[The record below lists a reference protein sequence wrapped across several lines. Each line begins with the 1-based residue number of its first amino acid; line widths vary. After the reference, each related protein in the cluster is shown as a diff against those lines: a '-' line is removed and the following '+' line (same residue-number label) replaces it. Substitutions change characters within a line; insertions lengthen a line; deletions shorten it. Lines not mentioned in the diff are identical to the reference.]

1 MEPPGG
7 LPPDRDRQLVLRP
20 QQQQQQLVPLLPQ
33 VKPTLALNIQQ
44 QQEAPT
50 TIATSPAAAA
60 THASSSAATN
70 ASANAP
76 SINTTNALVLV
87 TSSDVVCVTA
97 ASNSTAATS
106 TGPALASAAIAIS
119 GTTQAATAFSG
130 SAVGVQNHPHHHH
143 QPHHQHSTQHQ
154 PHLQHPHHTHHLP
167 HQQSQPYG
175 GHNSSSTSSLLGG
188 ISSGSSSTSGSG
200 QQQTIEKLSR
210 PMAFDKM
217 ETLVRAMQNSG
228 KPVPV
233 RQQKIFLS
241 NIPSAFM
248 GYDLIEWLMDR
259 LLIEESEALSIAN
272 QLCLHGYFF
281 PVNDTKTLTVKDDSS
296 LYRFQTPYY
305 WPWQHKAPD
314 NVEYAIYLA
323 KRSLRNKQRHALE
336 DYEAEALASLHK
348 SLKGKWD
355 FISMQAEEQVRLAKE
370 RKKGDKIVGD
380 SQERAYWRVHRPPPG
395 QFTPLEPCPIPS
407 RDRQGSK
414 PNKKKTIDDVQR
426 EVDYLR
432 KSLNRTRMKMSQACE
447 SLVAYS
453 ETFAEYDFFL
463 QPVLPSNPWVTEDIT
478 FWQLNNTFVDIP
490 TEKRVKRWAISIEEL
505 VSDPTGLQE
514 FTSFLEKE
522 YSHEN
527 IRFWIAVNRLRRSAH
542 SQVPHKVNEIYEE
555 FLKPGAPCEINI
567 DGKTMES
574 VLKGLKNPSRFTFD
588 SASEHIYTLL
598 LKKDCYPRF
607 IRSDHYKRLLESG
620 IQPSHKKRFFNFGGV
635 GGAKKKMTAA
645 LSSQPNLGDAATAK
659 SVSGV
664 GVSMMQAPP
673 PGHLARRRGSD
684 RSLTGSAHELA
695 VIGVN
700 KDITSK
706 VPHSHSQS
714 NLSEIPYSCESIYR
728 GDMPQLQVTEIT
740 TQAAPFGKREN
751 RESSL
756 RSHQE
761 TSKPKAARLET
772 TVESSSSAVCPWDIP
787 DEPPEAH
794 APTLLQISQVKL
806 SVCPW
811 EQESEPVV
819 ISSNAAKSATQR
831 LTSTSSDI
839 TDVSDRMQRNLG
851 IRHQNTVDS
860 GEASKRLIPNF
871 TEQRRASMSFTPSRL
886 SEYQFGQTSVSA
898 KTSSAPSPTVG
909 CQSVVDATLP
919 TPTPPLFT
927 QSIATMA
934 AVTAISSSSG
944 TITKDPPSTSDA
956 EVEEELNKLAIS
968 QRNSESS
975 ASEMSVLPPPTPT
988 PPPLT
993 KVTPPPPDDSVCTYY
1008 QQVEIVSCESSQSD
1022 LLCGAEGSG
1031 GSDNG
1036 SIIISETEVEV
1047 PVQEVQIE
1055 LIECFDFQ
1063 EENNPQLP
1071 TPTIQIEL
1079 EMDAP
1084 AAADVHEALRKT
1096 EVPKDEARATPT
1108 PSRDNSVPETPEI
1121 EEQQSSAASTPEPQT
1136 SPQIH
1141 TSMSSGALPMAASTV
1156 PPPPPPIGPMEEEEQ
1171 LRIEEEIAAAQE
1183 TQEELSPTTDE
1194 YQEGLQFDT
1203 DGKED
1208 YDYDIVDTD
1217 TQAGYIPPA
1226 PTPAPSMAPLA
1237 EMDIDTVDDEPCEE
1251 PELMLE
1257 VTELPTT
1264 PTPAIDAVEMMP
1276 ALVETAAPA
1285 NTEEVKKRR
1294 KKRGMDSKKI
1304 HSVDE
1309 KEKASTS
1316 AGGTTDA
1323 SGGTKSEADRN
1334 AVCPWEDEN
1343 ITTSDGTF
1351 VKTYATLGYL

>member
-7 LPPDRDRQLVLRP
+7 IPPDRDRQLVLRP
-20 QQQQQQLVPLLPQ
+20 QLSQSQQHQQLVPLVSQ
-33 VKPTLALNIQQ
+33 VKPKLALNLYEKEQPSTSNIAISPAIP
-44 QQEAPT
+44 EATSAENAAPT
-50 TIATSPAAAA
+50 
-60 THASSSAATN
+60 SSSVA
-70 ASANAP
+70 

-87 TSSDVVCVTA
+87 STGKVVSVIAAGTGSSNTTTSTSPAMATA
-97 ASNSTAATS
+97 AV
-106 TGPALASAAIAIS
+106 AIS

-130 SAVGVQNHPHHHH
+130 SAVGVQLTPHHHH
-143 QPHHQHSTQHQ
+143 PTHHHHPPHPNHPPHH
-154 PHLQHPHHTHHLP
+154 
-167 HQQSQPYG
+167 QSQPYSAA
-175 GHNSSSTSSLLGG
+175 HNSSSTSSLLGG
-188 ISSGSSSTSGSG
+188 ISSGGSSSSVGG
-200 QQQTIEKLSR
+200 HQQTIEKLAR

-217 ETLVRAMQNSG
+217 ETLMRTMQNDE

-233 RQQKIFLS
+233 RVQKSIFS
-241 NIPSAFM
+241 NIPSVFM
-248 GYDLIEWLMDR
+248 GYDLIEWMMDR
-259 LLIEESEALSIAN
+259 LAIEESEALSIAN

-281 PVNDTKTLTVKDDSS
+281 PVNETKTLAVKDDSS

-336 DYEAEALASLHK
+336 DYETEALASLHK

-370 RKKGDKIVGD
+370 RKRDDKIVVD

-407 RDRQGSK
+407 RDRQGFK
-414 PNKKKTIDDVQR
+414 PNKKKTVEDVQR

-478 FWQLNNTFVDIP
+478 FWQLNNRFVDTP

-542 SQVPHKVNEIYEE
+542 SQVPRKVKEIYEE

-607 IRSDHYKRLLESG
+607 IRSEHYKRLLEAG
-620 IQPSHKKRFFNFGGV
+620 VPPSHKKRFFNFGGV

-645 LSSQPNLGDAATAK
+645 LSSQPNLGDGTGTKNIGGA
-659 SVSGV
+659 
-664 GVSMMQAPP
+664 MQAPP
-673 PGHLARRRGSD
+673 PGSLARRRGSD

-714 NLSEIPYSCESIYR
+714 NLSEIPYR
-728 GDMPQLQVTEIT
+728 
-740 TQAAPFGKREN
+740 
-751 RESSL
+751 
-756 RSHQE
+756 E

-787 DEPPEAH
+787 DEPPETQ
-794 APTLLQISQVKL
+794 APSPHQKSQVKL
-806 SVCPW
+806 SICPW
-811 EQESEPVV
+811 EQESEPTPLAVSV
-819 ISSNAAKSATQR
+819 IKPGTHR

-839 TDVSDRMQRNLG
+839 TDVSERSQRNLG

-860 GEASKRLIPNF
+860 GEASKRLVPNF
-871 TEQRRASMSFTPSRL
+871 GEQRRASMSFTQSRL
-886 SEYQFGQTSVSA
+886 TEYQFGQTSVSA
-898 KTSSAPSPTVG
+898 KTSSSPSPTVG
-909 CQSVVDATLP
+909 SQSVVDTTLP
-919 TPTPPLFT
+919 APSPPPLFS
-927 QSIATMA
+927 QSIVTIA
-934 AVTAISSSSG
+934 AVTGVSSSSG
-944 TITKDPPSTSDA
+944 IILKDPPSMSEA
-956 EVEEELNKLAIS
+956 EIEEELHKLAIS

-975 ASEMSVLPPPTPT
+975 ASDMSALLPPTPT
-988 PPPLT
+988 PPPIT
-993 KVTPPPPDDSVCTYY
+993 KVTPPPPDDNVSLYNPPMEV
-1008 QQVEIVSCESSQSD
+1008 VSCESSQSD
-1022 LLCGAEGSG
+1022 LVCGAERSGGSG
-1031 GSDNG
+1031 NSDNG

-1055 LIECFDFQ
+1055 LIELQ
-1063 EENNPQLP
+1063 EEKTRNLS
-1071 TPTIQIEL
+1071 TPTIQVEEDDSSADHAEVDIAEL
-1079 EMDAP
+1079 EQQ
-1084 AAADVHEALRKT
+1084 
-1096 EVPKDEARATPT
+1096 ATPT
-1108 PSRDNSVPETPEI
+1108 TSRGNSAPETPER
-1121 EEQQSSAASTPEPQT
+1121 EEQQFLPPNNKLDLQLKTQL
-1136 SPQIH
+1136 H
-1141 TSMSSGALPMAASTV
+1141 TSKSLSTISV
-1156 PPPPPPIGPMEEEEQ
+1156 AITTIPPPPPPIGPMEEEEQ
-1171 LRIEEEIAAAQE
+1171 LREEEEIAAAQE

-1194 YQEGLQFDT
+1194 YQEGLQFDA
-1203 DGKED
+1203 DSKED
-1208 YDYDIVDTD
+1208 YEYDIIDTD

-1251 PELMLE
+1251 ELGTMLQC
-1257 VTELPTT
+1257 TDIATT
-1264 PTPAIDAVEMMP
+1264 PTPTP
-1276 ALVETAAPA
+1276 TAQSTTIPIVA
-1285 NTEEVKKRR
+1285 KR
-1294 KKRGMDSKKI
+1294 
-1304 HSVDE
+1304 
-1309 KEKASTS
+1309 
-1316 AGGTTDA
+1316 
-1323 SGGTKSEADRN
+1323 
-1334 AVCPWEDEN
+1334 
-1343 ITTSDGTF
+1343 
-1351 VKTYATLGYL
+1351 

>member
-20 QQQQQQLVPLLPQ
+20 QQQEQQLVPLVPQ
-33 VKPTLALNIQQ
+33 VKPTLALNLYSKDQAVSFTITTTPAADVIVAAST
-44 QQEAPT
+44 ENAAASSTT
-50 TIATSPAAAA
+50 TIR
-60 THASSSAATN
+60 
-70 ASANAP
+70 
-76 SINTTNALVLV
+76 TTNALVLA
-87 TSSDVVCVTA
+87 S
-97 ASNSTAATS
+97 ASNVVSVIAAGNTSTAPSTS
-106 TGPALASAAIAIS
+106 PALASTAIAIS

-130 SAVGVQNHPHHHH
+130 SAVGVQHTPHHQHPPHH
-143 QPHHQHSTQHQ
+143 QPHHPPHQMHHFPHHQ
-154 PHLQHPHHTHHLP
+154 PQA
-167 HQQSQPYG
+167 YG
-175 GHNSSSTSSLLGG
+175 AHNSSTNSSLLGG
-188 ISSGSSSTSGSG
+188 ISSSSSSSTSVGG
-200 QQQTIEKLSR
+200 QQQTIEKLAR

-217 ETLVRAMQNSG
+217 EALVRTMQNDE

-233 RQQKIFLS
+233 RVQKTFLS

-248 GYDLIEWLMDR
+248 GYDLIEWMMDR
-259 LLIEESEALSIAN
+259 LMIEESEALSIAN

-281 PVNDTKTLTVKDDSS
+281 PVNDTKTLAVKDDSS

-305 WPWQHKAPD
+305 WPWQHKPPD

-336 DYEAEALASLHK
+336 EYETEALASLHK

-355 FISMQAEEQVRLAKE
+355 FITMQAEEQVRLAKE
-370 RKKGDKIVGD
+370 RKKGDKIVVD

-407 RDRQGSK
+407 RDRQGFK
-414 PNKKKTIDDVQR
+414 PNKKKTVEDVQR

-447 SLVAYS
+447 SLVVYS

-478 FWQLNNTFVDIP
+478 FWQLNNSFVDTP
-490 TEKRVKRWAISIEEL
+490 TEKRVKRWAISVEEL

-514 FTSFLEKE
+514 FTHFLEKE

-527 IRFWIAVNRLRRSAH
+527 IRFWIAVNRLRRSSH
-542 SQVPHKVNEIYEE
+542 SQVPRKVKEIYEE

-607 IRSDHYKRLLESG
+607 IRSDHYKRLLEAG
-620 IQPSHKKRFFNFGGV
+620 VPPSHKKRFFNFGGV

-645 LSSQPNLGDAATAK
+645 LSSQPNLGDGTTAK
-659 SVSGV
+659 NIGGASG
-664 GVSMMQAPP
+664 SMMAAPP
-673 PGHLARRRGSD
+673 PGNLARRRGSD

-700 KDITSK
+700 KDISSK

-714 NLSEIPYSCESIYR
+714 NLSEMPYRE
-728 GDMPQLQVTEIT
+728 T
-740 TQAAPFGKREN
+740 T
-751 RESSL
+751 
-756 RSHQE
+756 
-761 TSKPKAARLET
+761 KPKTARLET
-772 TVESSSSAVCPWDIP
+772 TVESSSSAVCPWDVP
-787 DEPPEAH
+787 DEPPDTQ
-794 APTLLQISQVKL
+794 APTPFQKSQIKL
-806 SVCPW
+806 SICPW
-811 EQESEPVV
+811 EQEGDLAPTAGN
-819 ISSNAAKSATQR
+819 ITKSATHR
-831 LTSTSSDI
+831 LTSTSSDN
-839 TDVSDRMQRNLG
+839 TDVSDRIQRNLG

-871 TEQRRASMSFTPSRL
+871 TEQRRASMSFTQSRL

-898 KTSSAPSPTVG
+898 KTSSSPSPTVG
-909 CQSVVDATLP
+909 SQSVVDTSLP
-919 TPTPPLFT
+919 APPPPLFT

-934 AVTAISSSSG
+934 AVTAISSSS
-944 TITKDPPSTSDA
+944 TIVSKDPPSSSDA
-956 EVEEELNKLAIS
+956 EVEEELHKLSIS

-975 ASEMSVLPPPTPT
+975 ASEMCVLPPPTPT
-988 PPPLT
+988 PPPIT
-993 KVTPPPPDDSVCTYY
+993 KVTPPPPDDNICAYY
-1008 QQVEIVSCESSQSD
+1008 QPVEVISCESSQSD
-1022 LLCGAEGSG
+1022 HVGGAERSG
-1031 GSDNG
+1031 GSGNSANS
-1036 SIIISETEVEV
+1036 SIVISETDVEV

-1055 LIECFDFQ
+1055 LIESYNFQ
-1063 EENNPQLP
+1063 ERKSPKLS
-1071 TPTIQIEL
+1071 TPSIQIE
-1079 EMDAP
+1079 EEI
-1084 AAADVHEALRKT
+1084 EALHIEDSVAEPSLAEGDVIETATQR
-1096 EVPKDEARATPT
+1096 TPT
-1108 PSRDNSVPETPEI
+1108 TSRGNSRPETPEM
-1121 EEQQSSAASTPEPQT
+1121 EQKLLPAAITPDILQ
-1136 SPQIH
+1136 SPQLH
-1141 TSMSSGALPMAASTV
+1141 TSISSGALLVTASV
-1156 PPPPPPIGPMEEEEQ
+1156 IPPPPPPIGPMEEEEQ
-1171 LRIEEEIAAAQE
+1171 LRVEAEIAAAQE

-1208 YDYDIVDTD
+1208 YEYDIIDTD

-1251 PELMLE
+1251 MCSMQELAE
-1257 VTELPTT
+1257 IPTT
-1264 PTPAIDAVEMMP
+1264 PTPIVNMYEVSP
-1276 ALVETAAPA
+1276 TIIENVIPVV
-1285 NTEEVKKRR
+1285 TEEVKKRR
-1294 KKRGMDSKKI
+1294 KKRSAEGKKI
-1304 HSVDE
+1304 LSLDE
-1309 KEKASTS
+1309 KEQKASTS
-1316 AGGTTDA
+1316 TGGA
-1323 SGGTKSEADRN
+1323 AEIVSGTKSETDRN

-1343 ITTSDGTF
+1343 VTTSDGTF

>member
-20 QQQQQQLVPLLPQ
+20 PQQQQQLVPLVPQ
-33 VKPTLALNIQQ
+33 AKPTLALNLYTKDQ
-44 QQEAPT
+44 AASS
-50 TIATSPAAAA
+50 TIATTPADDAIVAAASTENA
-60 THASSSAATN
+60 TASSSST
-70 ASANAP
+70 
-76 SINTTNALVLV
+76 SIRTTNALVLV
-87 TSSDVVCVTA
+87 STSNVVSVIA
-97 ASNSTAATS
+97 AGSSSTATS
-106 TGPALASAAIAIS
+106 TSPALASAAIAIS

-130 SAVGVQNHPHHHH
+130 SAVGVQHTPHHLPPHHHPHHPPHQMHH
-143 QPHHQHSTQHQ
+143 QP
-154 PHLQHPHHTHHLP
+154 
-167 HQQSQPYG
+167 YG
-175 GHNSSSTSSLLGG
+175 AHNSSTSSSLLGG
-188 ISSGSSSTSGSG
+188 ISASTSSSTSVGG
-200 QQQTIEKLSR
+200 QQQTIEKLAR

-217 ETLVRAMQNSG
+217 EALVRTMQNDE

-233 RQQKIFLS
+233 RVQKTFLS

-248 GYDLIEWLMDR
+248 GYDLIEWMMDR
-259 LLIEESEALSIAN
+259 LIIEESEALSIAN

-281 PVNDTKTLTVKDDSS
+281 PVNDTKTLAVKDDSS

-305 WPWQHKAPD
+305 WPWQHKPPD

-336 DYEAEALASLHK
+336 EYETEALASLHK

-355 FISMQAEEQVRLAKE
+355 FITMQAEEQVRLAKE
-370 RKKGDKIVGD
+370 RKKGDKIVVD

-407 RDRQGSK
+407 RDRQGFK
-414 PNKKKTIDDVQR
+414 PNKKKTVEDVQR

-463 QPVLPSNPWVTEDIT
+463 QPVLPSNPWVTEDTT
-478 FWQLNNTFVDIP
+478 FWQLNNSFVETP

-542 SQVPHKVNEIYEE
+542 SQVPRKVKEIYEE

-607 IRSDHYKRLLESG
+607 IRSDHYKRLLEAG
-620 IQPSHKKRFFNFGGV
+620 VPPSHKKRFFNFGGV
-635 GGAKKKMTAA
+635 SSAKKKMTAA
-645 LSSQPNLGDAATAK
+645 LSSQPNLGEGTSAK
-659 SVSGV
+659 NISGAS
-664 GVSMMQAPP
+664 GSMMTAPP
-673 PGHLARRRGSD
+673 PGNLARRRGSD

-700 KDITSK
+700 KDVTSK

-714 NLSEIPYSCESIYR
+714 NLSEMPYSSESIYR
-728 GDMPQLQVTEIT
+728 GDMPQLQVTDVAVQNAT
-740 TQAAPFGKREN
+740 LGN
-751 RESSL
+751 RESSS
-756 RSHQE
+756 RSLQE
-761 TSKPKAARLET
+761 TTKPKAARLET
-772 TVESSSSAVCPWDIP
+772 TVESSSSAVCPWDVP
-787 DEPPEAH
+787 DEPPDIQ
-794 APTLLQISQVKL
+794 APTPLQKSQIKL
-806 SVCPW
+806 SICPW
-811 EQESEPVV
+811 EQEGDPAPVAV
-819 ISSNAAKSATQR
+819 NTAKSATHR

-839 TDVSDRMQRNLG
+839 TDVSDRIQRNLG

-860 GEASKRLIPNF
+860 GEASKRLVPNF
-871 TEQRRASMSFTPSRL
+871 TEQRRASMSFTQSRL

-898 KTSSAPSPTVG
+898 KTSSSPSPTVG
-909 CQSVVDATLP
+909 SQSVVGSVLP
-919 TPTPPLFT
+919 APPPPLFT
-927 QSIATMA
+927 QSIATIA
-934 AVTAISSSSG
+934 AVTAISSSSA
-944 TITKDPPSTSDA
+944 IVTKDPPSSSDA
-956 EVEEELNKLAIS
+956 EVEDELNKLAIS

-975 ASEMSVLPPPTPT
+975 ASEMCALPPPTPT
-988 PPPLT
+988 PPPIT
-993 KVTPPPPDDSVCTYY
+993 KVTPPPPDENICPYY
-1008 QQVEIVSCESSQSD
+1008 QTVEVISCESSQSD
-1022 LLCGAEGSG
+1022 LVCGAERSGGSG
-1031 GSDNG
+1031 NSDNG
-1036 SIIISETEVEV
+1036 SIVLSETEIEI

-1055 LIECFDFQ
+1055 LVESYDFQ
-1063 EENNPQLP
+1063 EGKSPQLS
-1071 TPTIQIEL
+1071 TPSIHVEE
-1079 EMDAP
+1079 EMDDVPIRDSEQSP
-1084 AAADVHEALRKT
+1084 AEDYATEA
-1096 EVPKDEARATPT
+1096 VTPRT
-1108 PSRDNSVPETPEI
+1108 PITSRGNSRPETPEM
-1121 EEQQSSAASTPEPQT
+1121 EQTLLPAATTPDILQ
-1136 SPQIH
+1136 SPQLR
-1141 TSMSSGALPMAASTV
+1141 TSTSSGALLVTASV
-1156 PPPPPPIGPMEEEEQ
+1156 IPPPPPAIGPMEEEEQ
-1171 LRIEEEIAAAQE
+1171 LRVEEEIAAAQE

-1208 YDYDIVDTD
+1208 YEYDIVDTD

-1251 PELMLE
+1251 PCSMQEFHELPE
-1257 VTELPTT
+1257 IPTT
-1264 PTPAIDAVEMMP
+1264 PTPAVNMYEVPPTIIESVIP
-1276 ALVETAAPA
+1276 VV
-1285 NTEEVKKRR
+1285 TEEVKKRR
-1294 KKRGMDSKKI
+1294 KKRSAEGKKI
-1304 HSVDE
+1304 LSVDE
-1309 KEKASTS
+1309 KEQKASTS
-1316 AGGTTDA
+1316 AGGA
-1323 SGGTKSEADRN
+1323 GEVVSGAKSETDRN
-1334 AVCPWEDEN
+1334 TVCPWEDEN
-1343 ITTSDGTF
+1343 VTTSDGTF